1 MTGDDG
7 HSFESLRIVDGPPPI
22 QFTFEEMEGD
32 DYQLTIK
39 GFDRMVVLNSYSS
52 VLYDGIVF
60 RLEGQDCERLSE
72 LKQMLA
78 SPGTNHIPIP
88 HEQIDFFLKKI
99 VPGLKKIGDVQLSKG
114 LSQEM
119 MKTPLVAKLYL
130 DRLKNRLLAGL
141 EFQYEHVVIQPLESR
156 DIPTGPMIIRD
167 LEKEE
172 DILQLME
179 GSGFSKT
186 EGGYYMQNEA
196 LEYEFLYHVVPKL
209 HQLVQIY
216 ATTAVRNRIVRKNAH
231 PKIRVKVKK
240 ERTNWLEF
248 KFEMDGI
255 ADKQIEEILAAL
267 EEKRK
272 YYRLQNG
279 SLLSLET
286 REMEEIHRFLNEVP
300 VQDEDFEDSL
310 NMPIIQSLKHLDFIE

>member
-1 MTGDDG
+1 
-7 HSFESLRIVDGPPPI
+7 
-22 QFTFEEMEGD
+22 
-32 DYQLTIK
+32 
-39 GFDRMVVLNSYSS
+39 
-52 VLYDGIVF
+52 
-60 RLEGQDCERLSE
+60 
-72 LKQMLA
+72 
-78 SPGTNHIPIP
+78 
-88 HEQIDFFLKKI
+88 
-99 VPGLKKIGDVQLSKG
+99 
-114 LSQEM
+114 
-119 MKTPLVAKLYL
+119 
-130 DRLKNRLLAGL
+130 
-141 EFQYEHVVIQPLESR
+141 
-156 DIPTGPMIIRD
+156 
-167 LEKEE
+167 
-172 DILQLME
+172 ME

-231 PKIRVKVKK
+231 PKIRVIVKK

-255 ADKQIEEILAAL
+255 ADKQIGEILAAL

-310 NMPIIQSLKHLDFIE
+310 NMPIIQSLKHLDFIEDSQVFTIEESFSQFLDQYM